1 MQKVLVKVVGTQTD
15 DDGEESRIELV
26 SVGTRHEKNGVSYI
40 SYRESELTGLEGT
53 TTVLKLYPDHLVL
66 LRMGA
71 VEQKQEFY
79 AGQKRYSTYVTPFGN
94 MKMGIFTRELAIQD
108 GGESATVTVSYD
120 LEINDRWQSFNTL
133 SVNIREEESDECQG
147 VAR

>member
-1 MQKVLVKVVGTQTD
+1 
-15 DDGEESRIELV
+15 
-26 SVGTRHEKNGVSYI
+26 
-40 SYRESELTGLEGT
+40 
-53 TTVLKLYPDHLVL
+53 
-66 LRMGA
+66 
-71 VEQKQEFY
+71 
-79 AGQKRYSTYVTPFGN
+79 
-94 MKMGIFTRELAIQD
+94 MGIFTRELAIQD